1 VKKWVEMFVHFK
13 YYLKLKLPT
22 DFHNFFK
29 NNKALFELLAVLFSK
44 MFYTR
49 GDRAFY
55 MGAEN
60 AKIKSAETG
69 GYRFFANIS
78 KTTKVK

>member
-1 VKKWVEMFVHFK
+1 MFAHFK

-49 GDRAFY
+49 GDREFY

-60 AKIKSAETG
+60 AKIKSAEKSAETG